1 VDHRLHSDDPESGLL
16 NGNKILRCNRH
27 HRWCSST
34 AIHDHLTR
42 FHHRQGEYDGA
53 AAQPLTETAY
63 QIVITADSANTGNV
77 FIGGPGMVASTRV
90 GVGPVLAKGIQI
102 SLDQYGG
109 QLTLDD
115 LWVDTDVSGSKLLV
129 TLVG

>member
-1 VDHRLHSDDPESGLL
+1 MATKFFAATITTAGVPQQL
-16 NGNKILRCNRH
+16 
-27 HRWCSST
+27 ST
-34 AIHDHLTR
+34 ITSPASIIAKVSMN
-42 FHHRQGEYDGA
+42 GA

-77 FIGGPGMVASTRV
+77 FIGGPGMVVSTRV
-90 GVGPVLAKGIQI
+90 GVGAVLAKGIQI
-102 SLDQYGG
+102 SLDHYGG

>member
-1 VDHRLHSDDPESGLL
+1 
-16 NGNKILRCNRH
+16 
-27 HRWCSST
+27 
-34 AIHDHLTR
+34 
-42 FHHRQGEYDGA
+42 
-53 AAQPLTETAY
+53 
-63 QIVITADSANTGNV
+63 
-77 FIGGPGMVASTRV
+77 MVASTRV